1 MIKNKKRIAILG
13 AGGLGACLALELSQR
28 GYQVDLYEEHSEPIK
43 KASFVNEGKIHLG
56 FIYAMDK
63 DFHTSRQ
70 LIIAALHFISNLKRW
85 VDISPEELISTPFN
99 YCIHKGSLMNAEE
112 LAPHY
117 QKCIDFYNEA
127 KTFYKKKYL
136 DLFDKI
142 DATHLPQN
150 KIDGIVNPE
159 YIDDVFSTT
168 ECSVEPRS
176 IAGKLTEALF
186 ANPSINLMVNTK
198 VDSVARNGSKLKVRS
213 TCGGIKVEEEY
224 TDVVNSTW
232 NGLLEIDR
240 TMGIEPL
247 HSWSH
252 RYKFG
257 NKILISVK
265 SEDFPSCTMV
275 QGPFGD
281 TVNFK
286 DKGMFL
292 SWYPIGRT
300 GWSEDHRPPE
310 WDLMYT
316 DDERYDVFSRSFKEL
331 SNRIPALNN
340 LKFSPED
347 VRPVGGVIY
356 ALGNTDVDNHESKLH
371 TRHEVGIRSFDNY
384 HSVNTGKYTLIPYL
398 AVKVA
403 DRLEGID

>member
-13 AGGLGACLALELSQR
+13 AGGLGACLALELAQR
-28 GYQVDLYEEHSEPIK
+28 GYQIDLYEEHSEPIK
-43 KASFVNEGKIHLG
+43 KATYVNEGKIHLG

-63 DFHTSRQ
+63 GFNTSREM
-70 LIIAALHFISNLKRW
+70 IIGALHFISNLKRW
-85 VDISPEELISTPFN
+85 VEINPEEVISTPFN
-99 YCIHKGSLMNAEE
+99 YCVHEGSLMNAQE

-117 QKCIDFYNEA
+117 QKCVDFFKEA
-127 KTFYKKKYL
+127 KSFYKKSYL
-136 DLFDKI
+136 DLFDQI
-142 DATHLPQN
+142 DATLLPRT
-150 KIDGIVNPE
+150 KIGEVANPE
-159 YIDDVFSTT
+159 FIQDIFSTT
-168 ECSVEPRS
+168 EYSVEPRT
-176 IAGKLTEALF
+176 IAEKLTAALLETPF
-186 ANPSINLMVNTK
+186 INLMVNTK
-198 VDSVARNGSKLKVRS
+198 VNSVSKNGSKLKVSS
-213 TCGGIKVEEEY
+213 TRDGIKVEEEY

-247 HSWSH
+247 YSWSH

-257 NKILISVK
+257 NKILIPLK
-265 SEDFPSCTMV
+265 SDELPSCTMV

-286 DKGMFL
+286 GKGAFM

-310 WDLMYT
+310 WDQMYT
-316 DDERYDVFSRSFKEL
+316 DDERYEVFSRSFKEL

-340 LKFSPED
+340 LIFSLED
-347 VRPVGGVIY
+347 VSPVGGVIY